1 MRLAG
6 LLFVIGTLCGLLCG
20 PLLAVVLCVAVGLA
34 PWLHRRQRLFP
45 IFLLC
50 GYLWALGAIHR
61 AEQDLLPLA
70 LEDDSQVIGARV
82 ASFPMPGKTGYVLE
96 LAANEARGG
105 VSQTLPARL
114 RVVWREAPSSLR
126 LGDWCELHVR
136 LRRPHGLANP
146 GGVDVERT
154 ALVRHL
160 GASAYVIAHPGN
172 HCEHIATRMQLDG
185 LRAWLAQSI
194 AQAVV
199 EPAAAAAIKAL
210 AVDDRSALSAHQWD
224 VMRRTGTAH
233 LLAISG
239 LQISLAAGWCFVLCR
254 WLLGLLWARRQDY
267 LVLRAAWI
275 ASAFAAW
282 AYTLVAGAGLP
293 SVRAAVMVSVAAG
306 AALCGRRALS
316 WDSFL
321 TSLVVLVVWD
331 PLCLLGSGLWLS
343 FGAVAVLIML
353 ATERERVH
361 PLRLAW
367 RTHVVMACALAPL
380 TAVLFGEVS
389 WCAPLA
395 NLVAVPWTN
404 LFVVP
409 LVLVGMVCAA
419 WAPLVAALLWDC
431 AARLWAP
438 LEQCLAWMAG
448 APPWVLNQ
456 ELGLAGAALLAG
468 ALLLLFL
475 PRAVPGRTLGLL
487 LLAVVTVP
495 RERPLQSGEFR
506 ITQFDVGQGLAV
518 LIRTRSY
525 ALLYDTGPRWWE
537 GGDAGERVVVPALRA
552 LGVARLDTLLISH
565 TDLDHVGGAASIL
578 SRVPVAR
585 VLSAEPLRLPNGL
598 AARPCRAPLGWQ
610 VDGVRFE
617 ILHPRTDVSLPKR
630 NDRSCVLMVHGV
642 YGRALLSGDIELG
655 VERDLLAR
663 AGTTLAA
670 DVLSVPHH
678 GSASS
683 SSLGFVRAVHPQVAL
698 ISAGLHNRYQLPH
711 AGVVTRYQTAGAMV
725 FNSATSGA
733 TSVDVAKHGLRVER
747 YRAAHWG
754 WWHQRLR

>member
-6 LLFVIGTLCGLLCG
+6 LLFVLGTLCGLLSG
-20 PLLAVVLCVAVGLA
+20 PTLAAALCALAGVAPCLRWRQLLPLG
-34 PWLHRRQRLFP
+34 
-45 IFLLC
+45 FLLC
-50 GYLWALGAIHR
+50 GYLWAAWAIHV
-61 AEQDLLPLA
+61 AERDLLPLA

-82 ASFPMPGKTGYVLE
+82 AGFPLPRKTGYVIE
-96 LAANEARGG
+96 LADSQVRGG
-105 VSQTLPARL
+105 AVRALPERL
-114 RVVWREAPSSLR
+114 RVAWRDAPRAPR

-146 GGVDVERT
+146 GSNDVERA

-160 GASAYVIAHPGN
+160 GASGYVIAHPGN
-172 HCEHIATRMQLDG
+172 QCAHIATRLQLDG
-185 LRAWLAQSI
+185 LRAWLARRI
-194 AQAVV
+194 EQAVV

-210 AVDDRSALSAHQWD
+210 AVDDRSALTEDQWE

-254 WLLGLLWARRQDY
+254 CLLGLLWAWRQDY

-275 ASAFAAW
+275 ASALAAW

-293 SVRAAVMVSVAAG
+293 SVRAAVMVGVAAG

-316 WDSFL
+316 WDTFL
-321 TSLVVLVVWD
+321 ASLVALVVWD

-343 FGAVAVLIML
+343 FGAVAVLIL
-353 ATERERVH
+353 LTTGRERMH
-361 PLRLAW
+361 PARLAW
-367 RTHVVMACALAPL
+367 RTHVVMASALAPL
-380 TAVLFGEVS
+380 TVALFGEVS

-404 LFVVP
+404 IFVVP
-409 LVLVGMVCAA
+409 LVLLGMVCAA
-419 WAPLVAALLWDC
+419 WAPMAAALLWDC

-438 LEQCLAWMAG
+438 LAQGLAWMAG
-448 APPWVLNQ
+448 APPLVLNH
-456 ELGLAGAALLAG
+456 ELGVAGATLLSG
-468 ALLLLFL
+468 ALLLLAL

-487 LLAVVTVP
+487 LLAVVALP
-495 RERPLQSGEFR
+495 RERPLHNGEFR

-518 LIRTRSY
+518 LVRTRGY

-552 LGVARLDTLLISH
+552 LGVARLDALLISH
-565 TDLDHVGGAASIL
+565 ADLDHAGGAASIL
-578 SRVPVAR
+578 ARVPVAR
-585 VLSAEPLRLPNGL
+585 VFSGEPLPLPRGL
-598 AARPCRAPLGWQ
+598 VVHACRAPLGWQ

-617 ILHPRTDVSLPKR
+617 ILHPRAGESFPKR
-630 NDRSCVLMVHGV
+630 NDRSCVLRVQGA
-642 YGRALLSGDIELG
+642 YGRALLSGDIEHG
-655 VERDLLAR
+655 VEQALLAR
-663 AGTTLAA
+663 ARAALAA
-670 DVLSVPHH
+670 EVVTVPHH

-683 SSLGFVRAVHPQVAL
+683 SSSGFVQAVHPQVAL
-698 ISAGLHNRYQLPH
+698 IGAGLHNRYQLPH
-711 AGVVTRYQTAGAMV
+711 GAVVARYHAAGAV
-725 FNSATSGA
+725 VINSATSGA
-733 TSVDVAKHGLRVER
+733 ASVDVAQRGLRVER

-754 WWHQRLR
+754 WWQQRLR